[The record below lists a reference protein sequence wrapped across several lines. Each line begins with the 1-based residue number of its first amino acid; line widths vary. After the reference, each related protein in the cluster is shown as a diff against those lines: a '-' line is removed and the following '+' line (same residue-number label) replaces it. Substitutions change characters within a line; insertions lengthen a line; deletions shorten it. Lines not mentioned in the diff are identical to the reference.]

1 MLTMPFIV
9 NSIPPLVQQG
19 YGWLT
24 SDPRSPE
31 AERYL
36 TSGDVHDD
44 SGSAS
49 TPILERTVTEAT
61 PRQSKETDPLTKEQL
76 AEISSA
82 FASGDE
88 ARCQQLIDKH
98 SAKKIAMQKVEFADH
113 SANGVKM
120 QEVSPFYL
128 ACRSGCINMVK
139 ALHQTGQVDL
149 EETPELNEAN
159 KGANGR
165 TPLLVAIAHQG
176 KGALF
181 QRLAVIQ
188 YLLEAGSDS
197 QAKDVR
203 GIGADTLNLS
213 FNKGNAQ
220 KIQRIL
226 SEHRTEKSLPHF
238 EYSDIEKRHVG
249 AGNPLK
255 TRINASPDG
264 SFCMLAE
271 GEKSIKL
278 SGYGLS
284 DEEARLVSGLGRML
298 SALCL
303 EENEAKK
310 MQQGIDIVC
319 NSRTDKEGETYPLE
333 LARTFNH
340 DGKID
345 SATILKKLRDYNSTD
360 LEDNGRKPEASTL
373 KILMAVGCAGLFYSN
388 PSYLDNETSFS
399 KALRWTLYAGLYG
412 LSAEATKSLDTENV
426 FQKIMVGTG
435 TGIFTRAVASHILA
449 TALHALCDNDIGN
462 HGSGGSSHSPVSEV
476 KAAVL
481 EEIIFRLGLQ
491 NILDGTLR
499 HFWGEKGDQW
509 KAEKVSTLLSASMF
523 GLAHLGNSN
532 PSPIHVGLCF
542 CAGIVLGEVYRKHG
556 LSAAITAH
564 AVVNFM
570 NYTPDEILEAA
581 HDALF

>member
-9 NSIPPLVQQG
+9 NSIPPLIQQG
-19 YGWLT
+19 YGWLA
-24 SDPRSPE
+24 SAPRLPE
-31 AERYL
+31 TERYL

-61 PRQSKETDPLTKEQL
+61 PEQSKETNPLTKKQL

-88 ARCQQLIDKH
+88 IRCQQLIDKH

-113 SANGVKM
+113 SADGVKTK
-120 QEVSPFYL
+120 EISPFYL
-128 ACRSGCINMVK
+128 ACRSGCISMVK

-149 EETPELNEAN
+149 EETPELDEAN
-159 KGANGR
+159 KSANGR
-165 TPLLVAIAHQG
+165 TPLLAAITHQG
-176 KGALF
+176 KGTLS
-181 QRLAVIQ
+181 QRLAVIR

-203 GIGADTLNLS
+203 GIGADILNLA

-226 SEHRTEKSLPHF
+226 SEHRMEKNLPHF
-238 EYSDIEKRHVG
+238 EYSDIKTSYAG
-249 AGNPLK
+249 AGNPL
-255 TRINASPDG
+255 RSYIHASQDG

-271 GEKSIKL
+271 DEKNIRL

-284 DEEARLVSGLGRML
+284 EEEARLVSDLGRVL

-303 EENEAKK
+303 EANEAKK
-310 MQQGIDIVC
+310 MQQDIDIVC
-319 NSRTDKEGETYPLE
+319 NSRTDKEGKTYPLE

-345 SATILKKLRDYNSTD
+345 SATVFKKLEDYISTD
-360 LEDNGRKPEASTL
+360 LEDNGHKPEASTL
-373 KILMAVGCAGLFYSN
+373 KILMAVGCAGLFYSDPGYFN
-388 PSYLDNETSFS
+388 NETSLS
-399 KALRWTLYAGLYG
+399 SALRWTLSAGLYG
-412 LSAEATKSLDTENV
+412 LGAEATKRLDTKNV
-426 FQKIMVGTG
+426 FQKIMAGAG
-435 TGIFTRAVASHILA
+435 TGIFTRAAASHILA
-449 TALHALCDNDIGN
+449 TVLQALRDNDIDK
-462 HGSGGSSHSPVSEV
+462 HGSGGLSGSPVSGV
-476 KAAVL
+476 KTAAI
-481 EEIIFRLGLQ
+481 EEIIFRFGLQ
-491 NILDGTLR
+491 NILDGTL
-499 HFWGEKGDQW
+499 HLFWGEKDDQW
-509 KAEKVSTLLSASMF
+509 KAEKVSTLISASAF
-523 GLAHLGNSN
+523 GLVHLVNPD
-532 PSPIHVGLCF
+532 PSPVQVGFAF
-542 CAGIVLGEVYRKHG
+542 CCGIILGEVYRKHG

-564 AVVNFM
+564 AVVNLM

-581 HDALF
+581 HDAL